1 MKGQSCREEM
11 MSRAADQQLQP
22 VEAYRLYVLVAI
34 HLDLEYMESC
44 SWFLVIENV
53 TYCPTYC
60 PI

>member
-1 MKGQSCREEM
+1 